1 MDTYFDR
8 KEVISCKGCPLR
20 LISMD
25 GMYCSHPYWEQFEAY
40 DCHIISQGD
49 LSSFPKKCPLL
60 VDGVEIITRII
71 KAK

>member
-1 MDTYFDR
+1 MDVYFKT
-8 KEVISCKGCPLR
+8 KEVTSCYRCHLR
-20 LISMD
+20 ENSMD
-25 GMYCSHPYWEQFEAY
+25 GMYCSHPYWDQFDAY